1 MMQNPWFTLI
11 FYVLPVGTV
20 LICKYWLMKDIWE
33 TDETSRLRDFIVYY
47 MAISVIF
54 WGAVLTL
61 RNLARW

>member
-11 FYVLPVGTV
+11 FCALPVGTA

-33 TDETSRLRDFIVYY
+33 TDEPSRLRDFIVYY
-47 MAISVIF
+47 MTISVIF
-54 WGAVLTL
+54 WAAVLTL